1 MAEEKLIRL
10 KADNVDETLIAW
22 ADCDKVTQILTNLI
36 SNAIKFT
43 PVGGE
48 IKIEG
53 QEYGPGWLQIS
64 VSDTGPGI
72 APEQTAKIFD
82 EFYQLQQSGE
92 KSWRVGLG
100 LAISKKL
107 VEMHGGK
114 IWVRSELAKGSSFF
128 YTPQRNGAAHRRFGW
143 LRRAQIWNSRA
154 RQSSSSMMIPTFNM
168 RSKTA

>member
-1 MAEEKLIRL
+1 MAEEKLIRF
-10 KADNVDETLIAW
+10 KADNMDETLIAW

-43 PVGGE
+43 PVDGE
-48 IKIEG
+48 IKIEI
-53 QEYGPGWLQIS
+53 QEYGHGWLQIS

-82 EFYQLQQSGE
+82 EFYQLQQPPGE
-92 KSWRVGLG
+92 KKVGGVGLG

-114 IWVRSELAKGSSFF
+114 IWVCSELAKGSSFF
-128 YTPQRNGAAHRRFGW
+128 FTLPSEMKLHIDDLA
-143 LRRAQIWNSRA
+143 S
-154 RQSSSSMMIPTFNM
+154 
-168 RSKTA
+168 